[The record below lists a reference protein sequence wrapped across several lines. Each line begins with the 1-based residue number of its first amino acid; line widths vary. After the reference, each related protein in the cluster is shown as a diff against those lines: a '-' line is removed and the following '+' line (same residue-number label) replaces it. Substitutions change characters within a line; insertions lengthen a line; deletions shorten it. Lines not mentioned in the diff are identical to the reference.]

1 MTTSELNASTAL
13 TSDYDLAID
22 IETSGFRHAGQAVRC
37 IEAIVMET
45 GMQYHGADQPGFTP
59 ISDMLLLIANARRL
73 IGHNLVS
80 FDLRCLERVL
90 GLVVPRDRVIDTLI
104 VSRTLR
110 ADQRELDALDPKMPA
125 ELVGRHSLD
134 SWGWRLKIRKDDYTH
149 YEGQPWSSEL
159 QAHCELD
166 TVISAV
172 LYEHLLGLKAELR
185 V

>member
-1 MTTSELNASTAL
+1 
-13 TSDYDLAID
+13 
-22 IETSGFRHAGQAVRC
+22 
-37 IEAIVMET
+37 MET

-125 ELVGRHSLD
+125 ELASL
-134 SWGWRLKIRKDDYTH
+134 
-149 YEGQPWSSEL
+149 
-159 QAHCELD
+159 
-166 TVISAV
+166 
-172 LYEHLLGLKAELR
+172 
-185 V
+185 